1 MCFRVC
7 HLTDDVIALSYSGAL
22 QRPESKAYRAELQK
36 YVNVK
41 IIVSLYPI

>member
-22 QRPESKAYRAELQK
+22 QRPESKGYRAELGGHTPEICQR
-36 YVNVK
+36 
-41 IIVSLYPI
+41 